1 MPTPDDT
8 TAVGDDA
15 GSAAPRIG
23 WVRYHFDEDRWEW
36 SDEVA
41 QIHGYQP
48 GTVVPTTE
56 LVLSHKHPA
65 DRAQLAAMMERIRE
79 TRAAFSSRH
88 RIRDVQGRI
97 HFVVV
102 VGNQLRDD
110 DGHVV
115 GSDGFYVDL
124 TAYEDDRRSEM
135 SAQVAEFAENRAAIE
150 QAKGMLMVVYGIEAS
165 AAFDL
170 LRWRS
175 QQTNVKLRL
184 LAEQIIVEFRAL
196 QSDGVLPTR
205 EVYDQVLMTAHQ
217 RLPSGADGPDAGGPE
232 GSGENRAGAAS

>member
-1 MPTPDDT
+1 MPTPDDA
-8 TAVGDDA
+8 TAVGNDA

-23 WVRYHFDEDRWEW
+23 WVRYLFDEDRWEW

-41 QIHGYQP
+41 LIHGYQP
-48 GTVVPTTE
+48 GSVVPTTE

-65 DRAQLAAMMERIRE
+65 DRPQLAALMERIRE

-88 RIRDVQGRI
+88 RIQDVQGRI
-97 HFVVV
+97 HHVVV

-110 DGHVV
+110 SGRVV

-124 TAYEDDRRSEM
+124 SAYEDDRRSEM
-135 SAQVAEFAENRAAIE
+135 SAQVAEFAEHRAAIE
-150 QAKGMLMVVYGIEAS
+150 QAKGMLMVVYGIDAS

-184 LAEQIIVEFRAL
+184 LAEQILVDFRAL
-196 QSDGVLPTR
+196 QHDGVLPTR
-205 EVYDQVLMTAHQ
+205 EVYDGVLMTAHQ
-217 RLPSGADGPDAGGPE
+217 RLPSGAQDPGE
-232 GSGENRAGAAS
+232 SGENRAGAAS

>member
-1 MPTPDDT
+1 MPTPDDA

-15 GSAAPRIG
+15 GSGAPRIG
-23 WVRYHFDEDRWEW
+23 WVRYHFDDDRWEW

-41 QIHGYQP
+41 RIHGYEP
-48 GTVVPTTE
+48 GTVVPTTD

-65 DRAQLAAMMERIRE
+65 DRPQMAELMDRIRE
-79 TRAAFSSRH
+79 TRVAFSSRH

-97 HFVVV
+97 HHVVV
-102 VGNQLRDD
+102 VGNELRDET
-110 DGHVV
+110 GRVV

-124 TAYEDDRRSEM
+124 TAYEDHRRDEM
-135 SAQVAEFAENRAAIE
+135 SAQVADFAEHRAAIE
-150 QAKGMLMVVYGIEAS
+150 QAKGMLMVVYGIDAA

-184 LAEQIIVEFRAL
+184 LAEQILTDFRTL
-196 QSDGVLPTR
+196 QSDGALPTR

-217 RLPSGADGPDAGGPE
+217 RIPSGPDGTETG
-232 GSGENRAGAAS
+232 GENRAGAAS

>member
-1 MPTPDDT
+1 MPTPDGAT
-8 TAVGDDA
+8 GVGGDA
-15 GSAAPRIG
+15 GSATPRIG
-23 WVRYHFDEDRWEW
+23 WVRYLFDEDRWEW

-65 DRAQLAAMMERIRE
+65 DRAQMTALMERIRE

-88 RIRDVQGRI
+88 RIRDVHGRI
-97 HFVVV
+97 HHVIV

-110 DGHVV
+110 SGRVV

-135 SAQVAEFAENRAAIE
+135 SAQVAEFAEHRAAIE
-150 QAKGMLMVVYGIEAS
+150 QAKGMLMVVYGIDAA

-175 QQTNVKLRL
+175 QQANVKLRL
-184 LAEQIIVEFRAL
+184 LAEQILVDFRAL
-196 QSDGVLPTR
+196 QNDGALPTR
-205 EVYDQVLMTAHQ
+205 EVYDGVLMTAHQ
-217 RLPSGADGPDAGGPE
+217 RLPSGTQDAGA
-232 GSGENRAGAAS
+232 SGENRAGAAS